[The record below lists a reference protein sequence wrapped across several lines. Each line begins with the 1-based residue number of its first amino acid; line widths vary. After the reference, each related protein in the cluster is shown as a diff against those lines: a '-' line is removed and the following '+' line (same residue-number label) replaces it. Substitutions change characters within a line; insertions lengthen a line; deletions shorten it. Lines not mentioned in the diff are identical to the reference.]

1 MTFDQFIINKY
12 PLYAE
17 IDFNKIN
24 VNWGEVFK
32 LHDEW
37 LLQLADNTELEV
49 IQPVIVTVEVHEPK
63 TNKLQI
69 EVSEPV
75 KHTQDNH
82 LKTRL

>member
-1 MTFDQFIINKY
+1 MTFEQFIINKY

-49 IQPVIVTVEVHEPK
+49 IQPVIVTVEVHEP
-63 TNKLQI
+63 
-69 EVSEPV
+69 V
-75 KHTQDNH
+75 KHTQDNF
-82 LKTRL
+82 LKTNY

>member
-1 MTFDQFIINKY
+1 MTFKEFIIEKF
-12 PLYAE
+12 PLYGQTGFE
-17 IDFNKIN
+17 GIF
-24 VNWGEVFK
+24 VSWGEVFK

-37 LLQLADNTELEV
+37 LKDN
-49 IQPVIVTVEVHEPK
+49 QPILTVEVHEPK

>member
-49 IQPVIVTVEVHEPK
+49 IQPVIVTVEVHEAR
-63 TNKLQI
+63 TNKATI
-69 EVSEPV
+69 EVSAPV